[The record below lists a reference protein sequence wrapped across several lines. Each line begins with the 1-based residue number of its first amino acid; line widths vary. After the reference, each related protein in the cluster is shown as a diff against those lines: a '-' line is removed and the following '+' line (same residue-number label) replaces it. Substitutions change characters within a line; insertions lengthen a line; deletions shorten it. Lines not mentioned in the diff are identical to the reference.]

1 VGLNKINREVKLKF
15 VCVCSESTVQERCG
29 VDAVHYLS
37 FQKHLIS
44 LLLLICVLSVS
55 VILPVNLSGD
65 LLGSSLMQ
73 LQKNSIWSQEDF
85 IQ

>member
-1 VGLNKINREVKLKF
+1 VGLNKIKSETEIC